1 MTVVAEM
8 KFPVLWVNLAQGN
21 TGSFSTYEESSTW
34 GMSALGVGFQQELH
48 LCDANLGYYE
58 VIRAVAG
65 KTVRHRFLRSRLVHV
80 DLELSTRRTVSLDT
94 AKEFMQKAIALQPGF
109 WDSDEGVSLVI
120 ARVNGATCLEQ
131 PLAIVS

>member
-1 MTVVAEM
+1 
-8 KFPVLWVNLAQGN
+8 
-21 TGSFSTYEESSTW
+21 
-34 GMSALGVGFQQELH
+34 
-48 LCDANLGYYE
+48 
-58 VIRAVAG
+58 
-65 KTVRHRFLRSRLVHV
+65 VHV